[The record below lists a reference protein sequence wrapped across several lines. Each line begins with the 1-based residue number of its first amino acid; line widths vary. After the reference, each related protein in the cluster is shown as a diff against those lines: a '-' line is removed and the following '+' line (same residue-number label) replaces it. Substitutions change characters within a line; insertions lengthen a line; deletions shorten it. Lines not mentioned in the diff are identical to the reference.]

1 MIAVVNFKVN
11 GNWNEDKEK
20 NRVKPFEFSIDA
32 RYKWEMTDMEW
43 TDLNDKI
50 HIQDNFNV
58 NRKLSSILIP
68 FPKR

>member
-1 MIAVVNFKVN
+1 
-11 GNWNEDKEK
+11 
-20 NRVKPFEFSIDA
+20 
-32 RYKWEMTDMEW
+32 MTDMEW

>member
-1 MIAVVNFKVN
+1 MKIKKRTQ
-11 GNWNEDKEK
+11 G
-20 NRVKPFEFSIDA
+20 RVKSIEFSIDA